1 MQATRRVKCLLLESL
16 SGRSEKKGFICLSKG
31 LGFLLLFSMEESKR
45 KRRGIQEMEQPQ
57 RFFFCFLLC
66 NQSKTT
72 AEPSSKTDP
81 DVTEPS
87 KTGADDPEDKP
98 KKHHKSKRQKKRKEI
113 ETTSDPSE
121 IERDVKKLKVD
132 FLSPKSSSSESEFEG
147 ICVPMQVVADG
158 FFFNGKP
165 VRVDIHRFINQPSQ
179 SVIFFD
185 SVQDTKEALKLSRK
199 LLRDIAVYVKPNG
212 KQSRNTACNWVQHS
226 IDSKRDQETT
236 SFWYIYIDPQQGVD
250 EDMLMESFEI
260 DGRPINVSEATP
272 KLCFE
277 AEVVGKN
284 NFFKEVND
292 EDGKTAL
299 KKMLLPL
306 HTRLPD
312 LLYTQA
318 RTSWTDK
325 RPDITAESYAQES
338 NDCWAAALQRAI
350 LKRGAGVSSY
360 EDFEIFILQLLA
372 ETPVMVTIEYLPC
385 FESFDGEGIFS
396 PSDMDCRLRTFK
408 KFPIQCLLLT
418 ANDMKDEIEY
428 WKLHETK
435 GGNCGVNG
443 FSR

>member
-1 MQATRRVKCLLLESL
+1 MQATRRVKCLPLESL
-16 SGRSEKKGFICLSKG
+16 SGRSEKKGFISLSKG
-31 LGFLLLFSMEESKR
+31 LGFLLLFSVEESKR
-45 KRRGIQEMEQPQ
+45 KRRGIQEAKQQLSLLPRQILMIRNLPRQVLMIQ
-57 RFFFCFLLC
+57 R
-66 NQSKTT
+66 T
-72 AEPSSKTDP
+72 
-81 DVTEPS
+81 
-87 KTGADDPEDKP
+87 KP

-121 IERDVKKLKVD
+121 IERGDVKKLKVD
-132 FLSPKSSSSESEFEG
+132 YLSPKSSSSESECEG
-147 ICVPMQVVADG
+147 WI

-179 SVIFFD
+179 SVIVFG
-185 SVQDTKEALKLSRK
+185 SVQDTKGALKLSGK
-199 LLRDIAVYVKPNG
+199 LLRDIAIYVKPNG

-277 AEVVGKN
+277 AEIVGKN

-292 EDGKTAL
+292 EDEKTAL
-299 KKMLLPL
+299 KRMLLPL
-306 HTRLPD
+306 PTRLPD
-312 LLYTQA
+312 LLYTQT

-338 NDCWAAALQRAI
+338 NDCWDAALQRAYAALLALSDLEGPGYVKEMKI
-350 LKRGAGVSSY
+350 YRCPRGAGVSSY

-372 ETPVMVTIEYLPC
+372 ETPVMVTIEYLPG
-385 FESFDGEGIFS
+385 FESFDGQSIRHGLSLENI
-396 PSDMDCRLRTFK
+396 K

-418 ANDMKDEIEY
+418 
-428 WKLHETK
+428 
-435 GGNCGVNG
+435 GQ
-443 FSR
+443 